1 MRIRFLE
8 TARIELDDAIEYYN
22 YEVPGLGDAF
32 LTEVLN
38 ALDRIGKYPE
48 AWQPCSKRTRRYQIR
63 RFPYGIM
70 YQIRKDEI
78 LVVAFANCEKA
89 ILDRKPIL
97 GYGVFQQIEDYDAFN
112 RVRVAF
118 GTELMGLRSRPHDP
132 GSVEPNA
139 RDKCPPNISLQGRGD
154 EGRGDVGSEATCP
167 KLLALQNIKVV
178 IVSCLGTDVAPA
190 VPRKEGPTI

>member
-32 LTEVLN
+32 LTEVLS

-48 AWQPCSKRTRRYQIR
+48 AWQPSSKRTRRCQIR

-78 LVVAFANCEKA
+78 LVVAIAN
-89 ILDRKPIL
+89 LHRKP
-97 GYGVFQQIEDYDAFN
+97 DYWKD
-112 RVRVAF
+112 R
-118 GTELMGLRSRPHDP
+118 
-132 GSVEPNA
+132 
-139 RDKCPPNISLQGRGD
+139 I
-154 EGRGDVGSEATCP
+154 
-167 KLLALQNIKVV
+167 
-178 IVSCLGTDVAPA
+178 
-190 VPRKEGPTI
+190 